1 MTKLLLIILRNIF
14 RERLKF
20 LILVVS
26 LAVGLCGF
34 TLVLLVVSKELSY
47 DKFHNNYENIY
58 RVVTVTENES
68 ENVQIPMAY
77 GALKEYLEGS
87 VSSLQSVTHFIP
99 VYYGMKV
106 KSNNEYFVENSGVY
120 VDDSFNDVFDF
131 RIIAG
136 DRNTMF
142 SQVNSIALTR
152 DLSLKYF
159 SSIDVIGRELAIDD
173 GWGLRTVLITGI
185 YEQVPDNSSLKFDFL
200 LTGRS
205 YGNWTRLLE
214 RKALLFFTYMKFKDQ
229 LDEISK
235 DFIESNL
242 HNRLTDLNNLN
253 KNVKSQYLQP
263 IQKIHLS
270 TDIRND
276 LSGKIEPNQ
285 IYILWFTAVSI
296 LILTSIN
303 FININT
309 IQVSSKIKFLGML
322 KILGHKNPISRILI
336 IDSIIKCLTALSI
349 AFILVTFIGKS
360 IFGEIF
366 GNRLHLTSH
375 VVFILVMICIAI
387 GLVAGLIP
395 AMLLS
400 GRRPLDLV
408 KGKSLMALGKYPMLK
423 LTSMTIQFFIVIVL
437 MIVTTVVIKQ
447 IDYIDS
453 LDMGYDK
460 SERMLIPAPQG
471 IGGNYLGFVNAARD
485 LSYIRWIGTSM
496 FSFYSDYRE
505 GSMKINRVDYNL
517 MYNLVDKDYL
527 SSMGIEIKEGKN
539 FSGIYTADTV
549 SAILNET
556 AARSLSGGSNRSI
569 LNSIITVNLPW
580 YSNKEFRI
588 IGIMKDFHFKSL
600 KSRIE
605 PLVFFYLPRDATG
618 ATTLVFE
625 TNQSENLKE
634 HLSVLWKENGIETPF
649 EFELLE
655 DAFAE
660 THKDQNLLGSISK
673 SFTML
678 AFFLALFGLFAYLKH
693 SLEFKKREFAIRRV
707 LGATPL
713 NIYYNLN
720 REMLTF
726 FTVSTIIALPVAYY
740 AGLRWLS
747 QFAYHTNLDLNTF
760 LIPISLT
767 LAVVILI
774 GVYLLQDMFS
784 EKTTEIL
791 KVE

>member
-14 RERLKF
+14 RERLNF
-20 LILVVS
+20 LLLVVY

-47 DKFHNNYENIY
+47 DNFHKNYGNIY
-58 RVVTVTENES
+58 RVVTVTESES
-68 ENVQIPMAY
+68 GNVQIPKAY

-87 VSSLQSVTHFIP
+87 VPSLQCVTHFIP

-106 KSNNEYFVENSGVY
+106 KSNDEYFVENSGVY

-152 DLSLKYF
+152 DLAIKYF
-159 SSIDVIGRELAIDD
+159 GSIDVIGRELVIDD

-200 LTGRS
+200 LNGKS
-205 YGNWTRLLE
+205 FGNWTRLLE
-214 RKALLFFTYMKFKDQ
+214 SNALSFFTFMKFKDK

-235 DFIESNL
+235 EFIESNL
-242 HNRLTDLNNLN
+242 NNRLTDLNRNI
-253 KNVKSQYLQP
+253 KRQYLQP

-276 LSGKIEPNQ
+276 LSVKIEPKQ
-285 IYILWFTAVSI
+285 IYILLFTAVSLI
-296 LILTSIN
+296 ILTSIN
-303 FININT
+303 FINTNSIH
-309 IQVSSKIKFLGML
+309 VLSKIKFLGML
-322 KILGHKNPISRILI
+322 KLFGHKNPISKILI
-336 IDSIIKCLTALSI
+336 IDSCVKCLIALSI
-349 AFILVTFIGKS
+349 VFILVTFIGKS
-360 IFGEIF
+360 IFAEIF
-366 GNRLHLTSH
+366 GYRLHLTSH
-375 VVFILVMICIAI
+375 VVFILVMICFAI
-387 GLVAGLIP
+387 GLMAGLIP

-408 KGKSLMALGKYPMLK
+408 KGKSIMALGKHPMLK
-423 LTSMTIQFFIVIVL
+423 LTSMTIQFFVVIVL

-447 IDYIDS
+447 INYIDS

-471 IGGNYLGFVNAARD
+471 IGGNYFGFINAARD
-485 LSYIRWIGTSM
+485 LSYIRWVGTSM

-505 GSMKINRVDYNL
+505 ESMKINRIDYNL
-517 MYNLVDKDYL
+517 TYNLVNKDYL

-539 FSGIYTADTV
+539 FSEFYSDTV
-549 SAILNET
+549 SAIINET
-556 AARSLSGGSNRSI
+556 AARQLSGVNSRSI

-605 PLVFFYLPRDATG
+605 PLVFFYLPWDATG
-618 ATTLVFE
+618 ATTIVFE
-625 TNQSENLKE
+625 TGHQKNLRE
-634 HLSVLWKENGIETPF
+634 HLHVLWKESGIETPF
-649 EFELLE
+649 EIELLE

-660 THKDQNLLGSISK
+660 TYKEQNLIGSISK

-713 NIYYNLN
+713 NVYYNLN
-720 REMLTF
+720 REILTF

-747 QFAYHTNLDLNTF
+747 QFAYHTNLDLSTF

-767 LAVVILI
+767 LAVTILI
-774 GVYLLQDMFS
+774 SVYLLRDMLS